1 MNDIILVAK
10 NGSNVTLKLN
20 NDKKPYTVEEIL
32 DIHAKVYSDTI
43 YTIDISCEDISEI
56 IVYINGES
64 VVSDYRDGMIYFGR
78 ENARVFA
85 GIIGLA
91 QISLFIIY
99 QNGETEW
106 AYSEYAS
113 VLIKASE
120 TNKALDLMLKYVY
133 KNQEDI
139 LHRDSK
145 VTEIGK
151 QYNEKYED
159 FWSQIVLLEEI
170 ANVYE
175 NNYGYFKANF
185 RYKLE
190 KVDVMDR
197 VEKMQEVDARTLQYI
212 SQHPEYLKN
221 AVTGIRY
228 GMQFFLP
235 SKTLMTQKIITTDI
249 YENQVVISFLEYILN
264 EVENLSEKIQEYIN
278 LLCTE
283 TVVDDGYIVS
293 SYLLY
298 ANARE
303 ALDEFQ
309 NRILELKRQ
318 YQKLVASYS
327 KILVVRRVTM
337 AKRPEPSAI
346 FMNLPQYNR
355 IYECILRWFGKTG
368 YDLINERTMIS
379 FTHAPAI
386 YEAYV
391 LIKLIT
397 QIKEFGYDLIESKLA
412 AYPKQAGWLYKNQ
425 NYNNTFVFSNEDSK
439 ITLYYEPVI
448 YDEDRRNINGIE
460 LYRNNN
466 ISLGRDTDDERK
478 GRYYVPDYIIK
489 YEKDVK
495 KQYIICD
502 AKFSRKT
509 KVQHQIIPDL
519 AYKYLTSISPLSENV
534 NVLGLYIFY
543 GLNENNNNIESFYNR
558 KMKDGKTIF
567 PLIEMIPLS
576 EGVLYSDQTKNA
588 LEMLRSLIKYNR

>member
-43 YTIDISCEDISEI
+43 YTIDISCENISEI

-78 ENARVFA
+78 ENERVFA

-397 QIKEFGYDLIESKLA
+397 QIKEFGYDLIESKLT

-495 KQYIICD
+495 IQYLICD

-519 AYKYLTSISPLSENV
+519 AYKYLTSISPLSENA

-543 GLNENNNNIESFYNR
+543 GLNENNSNIESFYNR

-567 PLIEMIPLS
+567 PMIEMIPLS

>member
-1 MNDIILVAK
+1 MVDKDKVIELIERGQETDFCDFKREFYHTAKKADVIKDILSFANSTMCGDKYIIFNVDDETRQLCNMKIDSLPDVSEINGLLREYCEPYIGIELCCFSYKETNVAYIKISADYFDKPYMVKKDYVREGRTLLQQGQVFVRRNSDNYKANRRDLDEIYESREKRSIQVCKGEIEEREFVINNQVLTFLFENNAKDNFLIEEIKVIFKCFGHCFSACVQDIIDIDSQKMAENDII
-10 NGSNVTLKLN
+10 SNIPFSVE
-20 NDKKPYTVEEIL
+20 PYT
-32 DIHAKVYSDTI
+32 TI
-43 YTIDISCEDISEI
+43 QK
-56 IVYINGES
+56 NL
-64 VVSDYRDGMIYFGR
+64 RFG
-78 ENARVFA
+78 
-85 GIIGLA
+85 
-91 QISLFIIY
+91 
-99 QNGETEW
+99 
-106 AYSEYAS
+106 
-113 VLIKASE
+113 
-120 TNKALDLMLKYVY
+120 
-133 KNQEDI
+133 
-139 LHRDSK
+139 
-145 VTEIGK
+145 
-151 QYNEKYED
+151 
-159 FWSQIVLLEEI
+159 
-170 ANVYE
+170 
-175 NNYGYFKANF
+175 
-185 RYKLE
+185 
-190 KVDVMDR
+190 
-197 VEKMQEVDARTLQYI
+197 
-212 SQHPEYLKN
+212 
-221 AVTGIRY
+221 
-228 GMQFFLP
+228 
-235 SKTLMTQKIITTDI
+235 
-249 YENQVVISFLEYILN
+249 
-264 EVENLSEKIQEYIN
+264 LSSACIEKIQEYIN

-495 KQYIICD
+495 IQYLICD

-519 AYKYLTSISPLSENV
+519 AYKYLTSISPLSENA

-543 GLNENNNNIESFYNR
+543 GLNENNSNIESFYNR

-567 PLIEMIPLS
+567 PMIEMIPLS

>member
-43 YTIDISCEDISEI
+43 YTIDISCENISEI

-78 ENARVFA
+78 ENERVFA

-235 SKTLMTQKIITTDI
+235 SKTLMTQLISMKI
-249 YENQVVISFLEYILN
+249 
-264 EVENLSEKIQEYIN
+264 K
-278 LLCTE
+278 
-283 TVVDDGYIVS
+283 
-293 SYLLY
+293 
-298 ANARE
+298 
-303 ALDEFQ
+303 
-309 NRILELKRQ
+309 
-318 YQKLVASYS
+318 
-327 KILVVRRVTM
+327 
-337 AKRPEPSAI
+337 
-346 FMNLPQYNR
+346 
-355 IYECILRWFGKTG
+355 W
-368 YDLINERTMIS
+368 
-379 FTHAPAI
+379 
-386 YEAYV
+386 
-391 LIKLIT
+391 
-397 QIKEFGYDLIESKLA
+397 
-412 AYPKQAGWLYKNQ
+412 
-425 NYNNTFVFSNEDSK
+425 
-439 ITLYYEPVI
+439 
-448 YDEDRRNINGIE
+448 
-460 LYRNNN
+460 
-466 ISLGRDTDDERK
+466 
-478 GRYYVPDYIIK
+478 
-489 YEKDVK
+489 
-495 KQYIICD
+495 
-502 AKFSRKT
+502 
-509 KVQHQIIPDL
+509 
-519 AYKYLTSISPLSENV
+519 
-534 NVLGLYIFY
+534 
-543 GLNENNNNIESFYNR
+543 
-558 KMKDGKTIF
+558 
-567 PLIEMIPLS
+567 
-576 EGVLYSDQTKNA
+576 
-588 LEMLRSLIKYNR
+588 

>member
-1 MNDIILVAK
+1 MNDIILVAQK
-10 NGSNVTLKLN
+10 GSNVTLKLN

-32 DIHAKVYSDTI
+32 DIHAKVYSDTV
-43 YTIDISCEDISEI
+43 YMIDISCEEIREI

-64 VVSDYRDGMIYFGR
+64 VVSNYRDGMIYFGR
-78 ENARVFA
+78 ENEKVFA

-91 QISLFIIY
+91 QISLFITY
-99 QNGETEW
+99 QDGKTEW

-113 VLIKASE
+113 VLIRASE

-159 FWSQIVLLEEI
+159 FWSQVILLEEI

-175 NNYGYFKANF
+175 NNYGYFKANC

-235 SKTLMTQKIITTDI
+235 SKTLMTQKKITNDI

-264 EVENLSEKIQEYIN
+264 EVEALSEKIQEYIN
-278 LLCTE
+278 LLHIE
-283 TVVDDGYIVS
+283 IVADDGYIVS

-303 ALDEFQ
+303 VLDEFQ

-318 YQKLVASYS
+318 YRKLVASYS
-327 KILVVRRVTM
+327 KILIVKRVTM

-368 YDLINERTMIS
+368 YDLMNERTMIS
-379 FTHAPAI
+379 FMHAPAI

-412 AYPKQAGWLYKNQ
+412 IYPKQAGWLYKNR

-478 GRYYVPDYIIK
+478 GHYYVPDYIIK
-489 YEKDVK
+489 YEKDEK
-495 KQYIICD
+495 IQYLICD

-509 KVQHQIIPDL
+509 KVQYQIIPDL
-519 AYKYLTSISPLSENV
+519 AYKYLTSISPLPENV
-534 NVLGLYIFY
+534 SVLGLFVFY

-558 KMKDGKTIF
+558 KIEGGKVIF
-567 PLIEMIPLS
+567 PRIEMVPLS
-576 EGVLYSDQTKNA
+576 ESVLYSDQTKNA
-588 LEMLRSLIKYNR
+588 LEMLKNLVKYYR